1 MGMRNGVLGN
11 FHPAFAGTNDLTQ
24 EEVKYIEDLQGDTRS
39 DLRKRV
45 DAANAPK
52 VDETPLRTQREGVLA
67 ALSDSPTVTPTS
79 DRMVGPMG
87 TQMGIRGETNTETAA
102 DLRNTFGEFFGG
114 RTYEG
119 EDAMYPYKD
128 RMQELEQEKNTE
140 LEKGSN
146 PTIQN
151 DPTSERPDEQ
161 KVKEIEEKQA
171 EFLPDLAVEQMGRE
185 HRGFAEDWEKNNH
198 FPETALRFFLNVLD
212 GVPISQAYVDAGSFY
227 DNRVATDKRNAYRE
241 ELLQEGYSPESIEKW
256 VTTGMQDDLVD
267 ISQRDLERQK
277 AQLGLQQAQ
286 ETLRG
291 SQLGNIKAQN
301 ELDAYDPEYEQKIK
315 DLELQGKEAG
325 VAVQRATLN
334 NINSQIASRTQE
346 KQQKLTEAQQKAKFG
361 YNRAKAGQEIWHG
374 NYGGLGTDYPLATF
388 LGNRQLNLK
397 DGDSIPKA
405 ILDITSPELA
415 KAQAEEMGFLSGI
428 LRPESGAAI
437 GMKEWDTYGR
447 FFFPRRGDKPQ
458 DVARKAVFRD
468 LTTESLNVA
477 AINDQQAEQMVGIL
491 TNALAGVQDY
501 NREMGAV
508 KMQDGQWY
516 SLEELRNNYL

>member
-24 EEVKYIEDLQGDTRS
+24 KEVKYIEDLQGDTRS
-39 DLRKRV
+39 DLRKRI
-45 DAANAPK
+45 DAANAPE
-52 VDETPLRTQREGVLA
+52 VDETPLKTQREGVLS
-67 ALSDSPTVTPTS
+67 ALNDSPIVTPTS
-79 DRMVGPMG
+79 DRMVAPVG

-128 RMQELEQEKNTE
+128 RMQELEEEKRTE

-146 PTIQN
+146 PVIQN
-151 DPTSERPDEQ
+151 DPTADRPDEK
-161 KVKEIEEKQA
+161 KVKEIQEAQIEVLPELQLEE
-171 EFLPDLAVEQMGRE
+171 MGKA
-185 HRGFAEDWEKNNH
+185 HRGFADDWEKNNH

-212 GVPISQAYVDAGSFY
+212 GVPLSQAYFDASNFY
-227 DNRVATDKRNAYRE
+227 DNRVATDKRHAYRE
-241 ELLQEGYSPESIEKW
+241 ELLADGYSPESIDKW

-277 AQLGLQQAQ
+277 AQIGLEQAQ

-291 SQLGNIKAQN
+291 SHLSNTQAQR
-301 ELDAYDPEYEQKIK
+301 ELDAYDPGYEAKIK
-315 DLELQGKEAG
+315 DLELQGKITG
-325 VAVQRATLN
+325 LDVQKATLD
-334 NINSQIASRTQE
+334 NIRSQIAARTQE
-346 KQQKLTEAQQKAKFG
+346 KQKKLTEAQQKAKFG
-361 YNRAKAGQEIWHG
+361 YNRAKAGQEIWYG
-374 NYGGLGTDYPLATF
+374 NYGELGMDYPLASF

-491 TNALAGVQDY
+491 TNALSGVQDY
-501 NREMGAV
+501 NRQMGAV
-508 KMQDGQWY
+508 KIGGQWY
-516 SLEELRNNYL
+516 SLDELRDNIL